1 MMGASTFDP
10 NTDPADQMYDE
21 EKGQTWRDYLLEQ
34 GIDQLTQVT
43 MLCHAAEEAGYSM
56 TALDESYLQL
66 QLDSLTAPGGPA
78 VITPI

>member
-1 MMGASTFDP
+1 
-10 NTDPADQMYDE
+10 MYDE

-43 MLCHAAEEAGYSM
+43 MLCHAAEEALSLLHDRPGRVLSP
-56 TALDESYLQL
+56 ASAGL
-66 QLDSLTAPGGPA
+66 LTAPGGPA